1 MVSSI
6 VVLYEPKPE
15 EYSHIC
21 DYYGIVDIVYIIDNS
36 KVDNRRLIEVVLS
49 DRFGNLGK
57 MQYFHFPENIGLCK
71 ALNFGMKCSME
82 TGCDWALLMDADS
95 SFITNIIA
103 VYTEY
108 LKNIEKN
115 VAVLAPVH
123 IHDRSKAEEYVGEKE
138 LKWAMT
144 SGCLYNVSIFE
155 EIGGFKEELF
165 VDGLDID
172 YCYKA
177 REKGYKVIEC
187 GQALLKHYPAATK
200 SFKLFGKTILKY
212 GVSSPQRYR
221 MQIRSLVWLI
231 RRYKKFPDVVR
242 YCWKWAKVIL
252 FFDRKSE
259 YINEMKLGASEG
271 KKLVKDAKKA
281 SDTDGRR

>member
-6 VVLYEPKPE
+6 VVLYEPMPE

-21 DYYGIVDIVYIIDNS
+21 DYYGQVDIVYIIDNS
-36 KVDNRRLIEVVLS
+36 KSDNRQPIETVLN
-49 DRFGNLGK
+49 DKFGNFSK

-71 ALNFGMKCSME
+71 ALNYGMSLSME
-82 TGCDWALLMDADS
+82 AGCDWALLMDADS
-95 SFITNIIA
+95 SFITDIVAI
-103 VYTEY
+103 YIER
-108 LKNIEKN
+108 LKDIEEN

-123 IHDRSKAEEYVGEKE
+123 IHDRSNAEEYIGEKE

-144 SGCLYNVSIFE
+144 SGCLYNVSIFKR
-155 EIGGFKEELF
+155 IGGFKEELF

-177 REKGYKVIEC
+177 REAGYRIVEC
-187 GQALLKHYPAATK
+187 GQALLRHYPAATK
-200 SFKLFGKTILKY
+200 SVKFFGKIILKY

-231 RRYKKFPDVVR
+231 RRYKQFPDVVR

-252 FFDRKSE
+252 FFDDKKK
-259 YINEMKLGASEG
+259 YIKEMKVGVSEG
-271 KKLVKDAKKA
+271 RHLAKDANKCI
-281 SDTDGRR
+281 